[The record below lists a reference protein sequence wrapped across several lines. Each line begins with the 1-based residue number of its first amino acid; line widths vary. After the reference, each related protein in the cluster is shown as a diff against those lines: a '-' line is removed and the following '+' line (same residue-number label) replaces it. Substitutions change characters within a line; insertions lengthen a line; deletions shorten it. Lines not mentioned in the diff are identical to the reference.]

1 MIFIKGSLDELESIY
16 EEHEQQQER
25 KESSLEEVLYCIII
39 VTQCF
44 HSLPPVQCQRR
55 LERLN
60 ADEMQLKEKMNKLS
74 EECGRL
80 ESEEQ
85 VIKNQLCFVPYI
97 FLSLHSA
104 ASLSFSL
111 SLSP

>member
-1 MIFIKGSLDELESIY
+1 MYDSVFSL
-16 EEHEQQQER
+16 
-25 KESSLEEVLYCIII
+25 SS
-39 VTQCF
+39 
-44 HSLPPVQCQRR
+44 VQCQRR

-85 VIKNQLCFVPYI
+85 VIENQLCFVPYI